1 MPRHDWSYRDPNTT
15 IQDAVRKLR
24 HLQMTAEPR
33 TKWQYCNMMYISVSL
48 FIETWTGR
56 WLGEILRERIW
67 KPLGMNNTF
76 FSLSDAEAAVSA
88 RKLSLAQGYLWHN
101 RTQEYSSLAQMDED
115 VISGAGNVI
124 SNVLDYTK
132 WLRCMMAMAS
142 PLSPTAHENLHFP
155 RINFRFIEYPGFK
168 GVDGYSLGWMISN
181 YRGELMIWHPGGQ
194 AGFGVMMA
202 YLPQRQWGFTIMA
215 NSGPGGRT
223 AWEILSFR
231 LLDDLI
237 GTPESERLPWGAGV
251 EHDLEKARETLK
263 NPIKSLYPDAPL
275 GDNAIPLALPL
286 GHYTGVQCLIRAK
299 STLW

>member
-15 IQDAVRKLR
+15 IQAAVRKLR

-33 TKWQYCNMMYISVSL
+33 TKWQYCNMMYISVSH

-67 KPLGMNNTF
+67 KPLGMDNTF
-76 FSLSDAEAAVSA
+76 FSLSDAEAAASA
-88 RKLSLAQGYLWHN
+88 GKISLAQGYLWHN
-101 RTQEYSSLAQMDED
+101 RTQEYSNLAQMDAD
-115 VISGAGNVI
+115 VVSGAGNTI

-132 WLRCMMAMAS
+132 WLRCMLAMAP
-142 PLSPTAHENLHFP
+142 PLSPTAHKNLHFP
-155 RINFRFIEYPGFK
+155 RINFRFIEHSGFR
-168 GVDGYSLGWMISN
+168 GADGYSLGWMISN
-181 YRGELMIWHPGGQ
+181 YRGELVIWHPGGM
-194 AGFGVMMA
+194 ANFGIIMA
-202 YLPQRQWGFTIMA
+202 YLPERQWGFTIMA

-237 GTPESERLPWGAGV
+237 GAPESERLPWGAVV
-251 EHDLEKARETLK
+251 EHDLQKEREILE
-263 NPIKSLYPDAPL
+263 NPIRSLYPDAPL

-286 GHYTGVQCLIRAK
+286 AHYTGVRSFIRAK